1 MTDGLRMQTGYEM
14 VPGKLEDV
22 GYNDPMKNKRPTLN
36 EVKDAIQEKISYIR
50 ENYDVGRIGIFGSVA
65 RQDDSLESDVDL
77 LVEFD
82 HPIGFIK
89 FIRLEDYLGTVLGR
103 KVDLV
108 TRNALKSGIKEDIL
122 KDVVYV

>member
-1 MTDGLRMQTGYEM
+1 M